1 MMKREFTGRHM
12 TAVLVGGFGIVV
24 AVNLYMASLATQGFG
39 GVVVKNSYVASQKFN
54 SWLDAAREQE
64 TLGWSAS
71 VERGADGRVLVTTQ
85 GVPAG
90 VTVAAELRRP
100 LGAAEI
106 TGLDFEASGSGVFV
120 STTPVAEGRWIVRV
134 AIANAER
141 QWAGESR
148 IE

>member
-1 MMKREFTGRHM
+1 MKSEFTGRHM

-64 TLGWSAS
+64 TLGWSAG
-71 VERGADGRVLVTTQ
+71 VERSADGRVLVTTQ

-90 VTVAAELRRP
+90 ATVSAELRRP
-100 LGAAEI
+100 LGDAER
-106 TGLDFEASGSGVFV
+106 TDLAFQASGSGVFV
-120 STTPVAEGRWIVRV
+120 ATAPVAEGRWIVRV
-134 AIANAER
+134 AITNAGR
-141 QWAGESR
+141 HWVAESR
-148 IE
+148 LE